1 MTSRRRMLSVT
12 SSVAQMSDTHM
23 VRTSSCHGSARFC
36 SERVVTARNR
46 VNILLPSRRSSR
58 IRFVIRTRDSC
69 FTYFDLRS
77 FFLPTAEKSTML
89 ASPAGGPLDA
99 GPAIPNIRVGLLTSR
114 IAYSAAGWQPP
125 FHAANLL
132 LSDDDNKRRRNKRC
146 EQPNKNLIRAAHRK
160 MVHSLCLYLKTK
172 KNWPRMKTG

>member
-1 MTSRRRMLSVT
+1 
-12 SSVAQMSDTHM
+12 
-23 VRTSSCHGSARFC
+23 
-36 SERVVTARNR
+36 
-46 VNILLPSRRSSR
+46 
-58 IRFVIRTRDSC
+58 
-69 FTYFDLRS
+69 
-77 FFLPTAEKSTML
+77 LPTAEKSTML